1 MADRI
6 RNFAT
11 IAYQESM
18 SLNLLQEIDDLHI
31 KAFVSPLHNKD
42 VNPDFSE
49 KKAHYHILFMFP
61 SVKSENQVRE
71 IVNKLGCVGVER
83 VHSLKAYARYLCH
96 LDNPEKAQY
105 SPSDVRSFG
114 GADYSSVIVN
124 ANEERTNVVIDIITF
139 CRDYDIYSFADL
151 VDYACANQ
159 VDWLEYLSGRGSMFV
174 SQYLKSRSWTYE
186 MSYKKRIINE
196 VEKSNE

>member
-49 KKAHYHILFMFP
+49 KKAHYHILFT
-61 SVKSENQVRE
+61 
-71 IVNKLGCVGVER
+71 I
-83 VHSLKAYARYLCH
+83 SL
-96 LDNPEKAQY
+96 
-105 SPSDVRSFG
+105 
-114 GADYSSVIVN
+114 
-124 ANEERTNVVIDIITF
+124 T
-139 CRDYDIYSFADL
+139 
-151 VDYACANQ
+151 
-159 VDWLEYLSGRGSMFV
+159 
-174 SQYLKSRSWTYE
+174 
-186 MSYKKRIINE
+186 
-196 VEKSNE
+196 